1 MNDMLELM
9 QDPHARHAM
18 LVHWPIVLG
27 LLGVVPAAVLL
38 ATLGKSKSARI
49 VGILWFLLASGA
61 SGLAAN
67 SGEEAEEGVEHG
79 AIALTEAEEEAVEHH
94 EKLGHNGWMWM
105 LIPAGLMGLTF
116 VPGKRVR
123 IAAASGGLAA
133 SLGVAG
139 WVALTAHAG
148 GELVYV
154 QGLGVPDRGSSD
166 PERSR
171 PERDDDSDD

>member
-1 MNDMLELM
+1 MNDILELM

-49 VGILWFLLASGA
+49 VGIIWFLLASGA
-61 SGLAAN
+61 AGLAAN
-67 SGEEAEEGVEHG
+67 AGEEAEEGVEHG
-79 AIALTEAEEEAVEHH
+79 AISLTEAEDHAVEHH
-94 EKLGHNGWMWM
+94 EELGEGGWKWP
-105 LIPAGLMGLTF
+105 LIPAALMALSF
-116 VPGKRVR
+116 APGKRLR
-123 IAAASGGLAA
+123 IAASAGALAA

-139 WVALTAHAG
+139 WIALTAHAG

-154 QGLGVPDRGSSD
+154 QGLGVPERGSAIVGSSTLHD
-166 PERSR
+166 H
-171 PERDDDSDD
+171 DDD

>member
-1 MNDMLELM
+1 MAETHQEIVKVWIEPGCIVCDACETDSPEVFEVLEETC
-9 QDPHARHAM
+9 
-18 LVHWPIVLG
+18 IVR
-27 LLGVVPAAVLL
+27 PE
-38 ATLGKSKSARI
+38 
-49 VGILWFLLASGA
+49 
-61 SGLAAN
+61 AAN
-67 SGEEAEEGVEHG
+67 AEFAQARTPSIIEAAEGCPVDVIKFEMVEVEG
-79 AIALTEAEEEAVEHH
+79 PEPWEAEEEAVEHH